1 VAASV
6 QARELLARS
15 ELEALRSK
23 LNPHFLFNMLHGI
36 VTLVR
41 KDAVRADRV
50 LLMFSDLLR
59 YVPDTEKAGSDAVPL
74 PGTLVISADERL
86 LLVGEAVDGAQ
97 ALKYDQH
104 AVTAFGLHAVDYL
117 LKPFSRERFG
127 SAIAVRG
134 SQCYVRVPLAE
145 LEPRLP
151 TARFLRVHR
160 NAIVNLDF
168 VVSMKPDEQSQL
180 ERLMKDGSTLLA
192 NRDASKAR
200 RDAAR

>member
-1 VAASV
+1 
-6 QARELLARS
+6 
-15 ELEALRSK
+15 
-23 LNPHFLFNMLHGI
+23 MLHGI

-41 KDAVRADRV
+41 KDAVRADRA

-59 YVPDTEKAGSDAVPL
+59 YVLDTEKAGSDAVPL

-104 AVTAFGLHAVDYL
+104 AVTAFELHAVDYL

-127 SAIAVRG
+127 TAVVARG
-134 SQCYVRVPLAE
+134 SQFCVRVPLAE

-151 TARFLRVHR
+151 TPRFLRVHR
-160 NAIVNLDF
+160 NA
-168 VVSMKPDEQSQL
+168 
-180 ERLMKDGSTLLA
+180 
-192 NRDASKAR
+192 SKAL
-200 RDAAR
+200 RDAAI